1 MNIAY
6 MGVYNV
12 CIYDKHCGF
21 VPRMSSVDSYI
32 MAVGLRLQISTIHLF
47 IMDVKCCPS
56 GAASKNISNTSGSAG
71 DASGI
76 AMSSHL
82 IANSSRVLV
91 YRGRRSPPPK
101 NYAAGNGPTR
111 AHSIT
116 RSICSYN

>member
-1 MNIAY
+1 
-6 MGVYNV
+6 
-12 CIYDKHCGF
+12 
-21 VPRMSSVDSYI
+21 MSSVDSYI

-47 IMDVKCCPS
+47 IMGVKCCPS
-56 GAASKNISNTSGSAG
+56 GAASNNISNTFGNAG